1 MIFVL
6 DASAVVP
13 IAILDPIANVE
24 HCVESCALFTLKFHG
39 LAMHAAEVLDGR
51 EEIFGYAYACNK

>member
-13 IAILDPIANVE
+13 IAILDPITNVE
-24 HCVESCALFTLKFHG
+24 HCMESCALFTLKFHG

-51 EEIFGYAYACNK
+51 EEIFRYTYVCSK